1 MPGSARMTHRSVSYF
16 GGRDNLHNQTLSATR
31 ARIAVYLSSQQ
42 SRRRGELASF
52 GNSSYANSPLS

>member
-1 MPGSARMTHRSVSYF
+1 MTRRSVSYF
-16 GGRDNLHNQTLSATR
+16 GGRDNLHNQTPSATR

-52 GNSSYANSPLS
+52 GDPLAKLGR